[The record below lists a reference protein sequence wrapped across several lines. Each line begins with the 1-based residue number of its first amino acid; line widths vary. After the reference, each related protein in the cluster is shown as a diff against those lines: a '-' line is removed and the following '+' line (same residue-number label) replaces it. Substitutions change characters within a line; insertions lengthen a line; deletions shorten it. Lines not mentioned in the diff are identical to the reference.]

1 MTVKQ
6 QWNNSEVHS
15 ARKATVHSTQCMSCA
30 RRDRHLASVCR
41 LLGMFSESLSTPQF
55 FLNVHMKYI
64 EGCQTHPGDDGSW
77 HCGCVDSHEGHLGC
91 CAGEKEARMCMVQI
105 LHFCAVDASQVW
117 ALELCRKNTLH
128 IGHIWPF
135 CTSACFEHLW
145 FLEIAVITV
154 LWYCTRMFHIVI
166 LWRSLQV
173 GGNSWVWCR
182 QRRPSLNKVFWHR
195 MCLGVKGVKER
206 CDKNTLWLAMRKNS
220 EQGSS
225 IFQDSQPNEDFQK
238 RDSDTMEPQYL
249 KRPWHHDCEKESKE
263 DNTLAPDISNT
274 QLQLIV
280 SSLFELKYL
289 LRYICCSHQGCLCSI
304 SLGCARHHE
313 RHRLDH
319 PLDSRS
325 ESVTKEVTKA
335 VTIQWIWILFNV
347 DLVTKA
353 KPLCARAGVVL
364 KWDFQQMLFSN
375 LSMESMSVY
384 FVWKFPGVSYCL
396 MLTFGSFALADYNT
410 YGVGVFEVG
419 TFYAL
424 CKIYLS
430 VLVYVVLCCFNDW
443 KNIYCY
449 CILFFFSLSR
459 LFLLFFFNRNIPM
472 QTPASML
479 NKTNTN
485 RMLE

>member
-1 MTVKQ
+1 MCTWNTSRVVKRTQ
-6 QWNNSEVHS
+6 VMMAAGIVGVWIRMKVIWVAVL
-15 ARKATVHSTQCMSCA
+15 ARKKRECAWFKSCIFVPWMQVRFELWNSA
-30 RRDRHLASVCR
+30 EKTSCI
-41 LLGMFSESLSTPQF
+41 LGIF
-55 FLNVHMKYI
+55 
-64 EGCQTHPGDDGSW
+64 
-77 HCGCVDSHEGHLGC
+77 
-91 CAGEKEARMCMVQI
+91 
-105 LHFCAVDASQVW
+105 
-117 ALELCRKNTLH
+117 
-128 IGHIWPF
+128 WPF
-135 CTSACFEHLW
+135 CTSVCFEHLW

-325 ESVTKEVTKA
+325 ESATKEVTKA
-335 VTIQWIWILFNV
+335 VTIQWIWILFDV

-364 KWDFQQMLFSN
+364 KFPTDVVFQPVYGVFVCLFCLEISRCIVLPDVDLWLLCLGGLQYLRCWCLWSGDLLCSLQNLPQRLGLCCSMLF
-375 LSMESMSVY
+375 
-384 FVWKFPGVSYCL
+384 
-396 MLTFGSFALADYNT
+396 
-410 YGVGVFEVG
+410 
-419 TFYAL
+419 
-424 CKIYLS
+424 
-430 VLVYVVLCCFNDW
+430 
-443 KNIYCY
+443 
-449 CILFFFSLSR
+449 
-459 LFLLFFFNRNIPM
+459 
-472 QTPASML
+472 
-479 NKTNTN
+479 
-485 RMLE
+485 